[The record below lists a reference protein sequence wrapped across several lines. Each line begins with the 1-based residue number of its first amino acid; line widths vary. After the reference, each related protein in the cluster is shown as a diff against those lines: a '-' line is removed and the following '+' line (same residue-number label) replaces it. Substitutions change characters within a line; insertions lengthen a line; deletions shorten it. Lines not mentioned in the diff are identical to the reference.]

1 MQAMRS
7 WICRADVCAC
17 VCFLVLKWFFCTSV
31 SLDSYLRFSFQRI
44 VLKIRNSF
52 HEISSILSLL
62 QMRSWIWHVF
72 RVLLFLCGPFY
83 RLCFADVRIAIPV
96 WKFSNF
102 DLEAHSPPCIWKT
115 SWQEPQKRQIGKS
128 DNPRLHP
135 IFRVLFP
142 CLRCCSADS
151 AEGNHVHQSGFIES
165 LCNVCVG
172 SYLSRLPL
180 LWTPCSAPVFLSS
193 CNDKCYTAPSI
204 SLPCILCVCMS
215 LSLWPFV
222 NGSVQFLQWIRN
234 PLMYPMWSMLILD
247 VMWGFSGFFLWSQL
261 DHRHIWCQSV
271 WGLAWFEKEAMEMRK
286 RDRLNNDGEQAG
298 RTGIAHVRKEDRG
311 RTVAIWMRGYGVTC
325 KRSL

>member
-31 SLDSYLRFSFQRI
+31 SLDSYLRFSFQKI

-52 HEISSILSLL
+52 HEISSILSFL

-204 SLPCILCVCMS
+204 SLPCILCVYVS
-215 LSLWPFV
+215 LSVTICQRVRPVLAMDSKSINV
-222 NGSVQFLQWIRN
+222 SNVIHVDIGC
-234 PLMYPMWSMLILD
+234 D
-247 VMWGFSGFFLWSQL
+247 VRFLWIFFVIS
-261 DHRHIWCQSV
+261 IGS
-271 WGLAWFEKEAMEMRK
+271 
-286 RDRLNNDGEQAG
+286 
-298 RTGIAHVRKEDRG
+298 
-311 RTVAIWMRGYGVTC
+311 
-325 KRSL
+325 